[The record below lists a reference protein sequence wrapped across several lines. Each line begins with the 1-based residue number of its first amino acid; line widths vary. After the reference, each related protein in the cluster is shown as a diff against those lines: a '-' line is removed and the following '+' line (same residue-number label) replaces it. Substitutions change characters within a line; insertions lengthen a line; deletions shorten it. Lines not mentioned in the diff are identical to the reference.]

1 MPLVANSKLGPY
13 EIKSPLGV
21 GGMGEVY
28 RARDSRLNR
37 DVAIKVLREGGAS
50 ADLRSRFEREAR
62 AVAALNHPNIVAV
75 YDFGVESGQQYI
87 VSELIEGE
95 SLRSL
100 LHGKPVPVRKLIEI
114 AAQVADGL
122 AAAHAAGVVHRDLK
136 PENIMLAKDGRVK
149 ILDFGLAHATSSPR
163 RATGLE
169 ETVALPTDETRHLT
183 SEGTVLGTASY
194 MSPEQALGKVVDYR
208 SDQFSF
214 GLILHEMASGK
225 RAFARNSSVET
236 MAAIVRDEPSAIE
249 EKIPAPLKWIIDR
262 CLHKEPEQ
270 RYESTRDLYR
280 DLRNLRDHFS
290 EAYTSAVF
298 APVAGDQPH
307 SRGWRLPAI
316 CAACIVL
323 TAMLV
328 YVLKPSGQDIANY
341 RYTPFASDADSPHWS
356 PDGNAVAY
364 QGKVNGRYQ
373 AFLRYLNSPIP
384 LQLSHEARGV
394 WPIGWSSDKSHLI
407 ILEGTDNQETS
418 TTKLYSIASVGGD
431 PEFIMDLTDVYT
443 LDLSRDGTAL
453 ATLRKNKDG
462 EYNVEVSDPLGSPL
476 RSYRPSPFSS
486 KSLEWNPNLK
496 FSPDGKSI
504 LLFRA
509 GDHGKQEAWL
519 IPYPAGS
526 KPPRR
531 ILQRLPDTRDTP
543 TFSWMPDNRHIV
555 ISLTAGRSSGHHLS
569 IADTGSNDVTP
580 LTIGNADE
588 VYPAVSPD
596 GRTLIYGQNMN
607 GWDVVSVSVDDGST
621 KTLIDIGRKDL
632 MAAWSARQAKLAWVT
647 DRSGPEEIWLRGSDG
662 SERPAIT
669 AQNFP
674 PGTTKVL
681 MNPCLSPDSDR
692 LVFGRVDLGGVARLW
707 ISSLS
712 GGVPVLL
719 TNSEH
724 TLELGGSWSPDGS
737 RFVYVAYEGGKTS
750 LMSVKTSGGATPIK
764 LVDIGKQN
772 DLPDWSS
779 TGDWI
784 TYHDDKGWNLI
795 SPDGK
800 RTKFL
805 GKIQADYLA
814 FSKDGKLLYGI
825 QTGATEADQDRAILF
840 SLDTAT
846 LKQKVIKNLGG
857 DFAPSTKFR
866 PGIRFSL
873 SPDGKSFVYS
883 TAKYRNDLWMLQG
896 YRQPGLWNQ
905 IKTVLPG
912 YSFNK

>member
-183 SEGTVLGTASY
+183 SKGTVLGTASY

-307 SRGWRLPAI
+307 SRGWRFPAI
-316 CAACIVL
+316 CAACIAL

-341 RYTPFASDADSPHWS
+341 RYTPFASDADSLHWS
-356 PDGNAVAY
+356 PDGNALAY
-364 QGKVNGRYQ
+364 RAKVNGTYQ
-373 AFLRYLNSPIP
+373 AFLRYQNSPIP
-384 LQLSHEARGV
+384 VQLSHEARSV

-431 PEFIMDLTDVYT
+431 PEFIMDLTDIYT

-453 ATLRKNKDG
+453 AALRKNKDG

-476 RSYRPSPFSS
+476 RRYMPAPFAT
-486 KSLEWNPNLK
+486 KSLEWQPNLE

-526 KPPRR
+526 KPPER

-543 TFSWMPDNRHIV
+543 SFSWMPDNRHIV

-569 IADTGSNDVTP
+569 IADTGSN
-580 LTIGNADE
+580 E
-588 VYPAVSPD
+588 
-596 GRTLIYGQNMN
+596 
-607 GWDVVSVSVDDGST
+607 
-621 KTLIDIGRKDL
+621 
-632 MAAWSARQAKLAWVT
+632 
-647 DRSGPEEIWLRGSDG
+647 
-662 SERPAIT
+662 
-669 AQNFP
+669 
-674 PGTTKVL
+674 
-681 MNPCLSPDSDR
+681 
-692 LVFGRVDLGGVARLW
+692 
-707 ISSLS
+707 
-712 GGVPVLL
+712 
-719 TNSEH
+719 
-724 TLELGGSWSPDGS
+724 
-737 RFVYVAYEGGKTS
+737 
-750 LMSVKTSGGATPIK
+750 
-764 LVDIGKQN
+764 
-772 DLPDWSS
+772 
-779 TGDWI
+779 
-784 TYHDDKGWNLI
+784 
-795 SPDGK
+795 
-800 RTKFL
+800 
-805 GKIQADYLA
+805 
-814 FSKDGKLLYGI
+814 
-825 QTGATEADQDRAILF
+825 
-840 SLDTAT
+840 
-846 LKQKVIKNLGG
+846 
-857 DFAPSTKFR
+857 
-866 PGIRFSL
+866 
-873 SPDGKSFVYS
+873 
-883 TAKYRNDLWMLQG
+883 
-896 YRQPGLWNQ
+896 
-905 IKTVLPG
+905 
-912 YSFNK
+912 